1 MSAPHVYNM
10 PSGVPFLDML
20 AKGLRRRYG
29 DELQS
34 GLILLPTRRAV
45 RGLGEAFVTAATE
58 DGVRAA
64 LLPRLRPLADIDP
77 EEPPFEP
84 GELVGKV
91 RPAIDGTL
99 RRFEMARV
107 VAAYHERAMDL
118 PLDAA
123 TALAMADPLLAILDD
138 AALEEAKLT
147 ETDAWARLMGEA
159 AKHFQDA
166 ATLYKII
173 QDFWPARLAELNM
186 EEPQTRKV
194 KLLDALVSHWT
205 ENPPDHPVI
214 IAGSTGSLRA
224 TRRLMRVVAN
234 LPKGLV
240 VLPGFQA
247 TDNDQTWESIDE
259 QHPQYAMKLLI
270 NGLDVD
276 RGDVRDFVTEVVG
289 SGEKDLNRLARTR
302 VLEEAL
308 VPASRTADWLARI
321 EKLETDSG
329 KGIFDHAVEGLSLL
343 ETRSD
348 AEEALVI
355 ALILREALEDKNK
368 TAALVTPDQALA
380 GRVRARLAR
389 WDVDV
394 DMSQGEPLS
403 ETSIGVFLDAVLS
416 VSQNSD
422 GPLEKSILF
431 GHPLAGLGQEPRK
444 VLAAWHRI
452 ERTAYRVEIRPG
464 DPKRELE
471 EIEKALKK
479 ALQPLIELQSKAAA
493 PVWASALI
501 AASEQITMRPDNH
514 GSHYLWCGEAG
525 ERAAQLLEH
534 IIVYGDNLP
543 EVDAEGFLRLMR
555 QLMTGI
561 VVRPRGGTHP
571 RLSILGPLEARMLD
585 ADIIILGGLNEGTWP
600 ATPSPGPFL
609 SRGMRRDMKLSLP
622 ERRYGLAAHD
632 FFELASNPKVYLTRS
647 KRSDSGPTIASR
659 WVWRLKTLLQG
670 AVGADGVKTR
680 LGTSDHYLRL
690 AQKLDYVSAN
700 DVTPAKPPK
709 PMPPKDKRW
718 TTEKG
723 RSLSI
728 TEVKTFIRD
737 PYSIYGKHVLG
748 LKRLK
753 DLGHQNGASEFGSAI
768 HLGIE
773 NFLTATKAPFT
784 EGDDVVLIEAFD
796 EAFRLY
802 GYTEEVIA
810 KERARFRA
818 IAENLRIELNSR
830 HADGYQ
836 ESGLEVWGQA
846 AIPDRDF
853 SVRGKMDYVERGR
866 DGYGFVDFKTGS
878 PSSDGVVAA
887 GFDPQLP
894 LAAFILREG
903 GLKGHKPADTAR
915 LGYMRVK
922 GSNNDFKYSPIGKK
936 KTVDELVDDSID
948 TLSKLIDR
956 FDDPLTPY
964 ESQVRAQ
971 YTNNWSDFDDL
982 ARRAEWA
989 GMDGGEGDA

>member
-1 MSAPHVYNM
+1 MSVPHVYSM
-10 PSGVPFLDML
+10 PSGLPFLQTL
-20 AKGLRRRYG
+20 AIGLRRHFG

-45 RGLGEAFVTAATE
+45 RGLGEAFVASAME
-58 DGVRAA
+58 DGIQAA

-99 RRFEMARV
+99 RRFEMARI
-107 VAAYHERAMDL
+107 VAAYHERALDL

-123 TALAMADPLLAILDD
+123 TALVMADPLLAILDD

-147 ETDAWARLMGEA
+147 ETEAWARLMGEA

-173 QDFWPARLAELNM
+173 QDYWPDRLAELDM
-186 EEPQTRKV
+186 EEPQSRKV

-205 ENPPDHPVI
+205 DNPPDYPVV

-224 TRRLMRVVAN
+224 TRRLMQLVAR
-234 LPKGLV
+234 LPKGMV
-240 VLPGFQA
+240 VLPGFQS
-247 TDNDQTWESIDE
+247 TDNDETWNSIDE

-270 NGLDVD
+270 NGFNMD
-276 RGDVRDFVTEVVG
+276 RGDVRDFTADIAG
-289 SGEKDLNRLARTR
+289 QSSSNKIRLARTR

-308 VPASRTADWLARI
+308 VPASRTSDWLSRI
-321 EKLETDSG
+321 GKLETDYG
-329 KGIFDHAVEGLSLL
+329 RVIFDDAVKGLSLI
-343 ETRSD
+343 EARSD
-348 AEEALVI
+348 AEEALAI
-355 ALILREALEDKNK
+355 ALILRETLETPAK

-380 GRVRARLAR
+380 RRVRARLAR
-389 WDVDV
+389 WGVEV
-394 DMSQGEPLS
+394 DMSQGEPLA
-403 ETSIGVFLDAVLS
+403 ETEIGVFLDAVLS
-416 VSQNSD
+416 VSQNPE
-422 GPLEKSILF
+422 GPLEKAVIF
-431 GHPLAGLGQEPRK
+431 GHKLTGLGREPED
-444 VLAAWHRI
+444 VLAAWHKI

-464 DPKRELE
+464 TEERELGAV
-471 EIEKALKK
+471 EIDMNAALE
-479 ALQPLIELQSKAAA
+479 PLIELDGQAAA

-501 AASEQITMRPDNH
+501 AASEQIAMGPENH
-514 GSHYLWCGEAG
+514 GSHNLWRGEAG
-525 ERAAQLLEH
+525 ERAAKLLEH

-543 EVDAEGFLRLMR
+543 AVNAAGFRRLMR

-571 RLSILGPLEARMLD
+571 RLSILGPLEARMLE
-585 ADIIILGGLNEGTWP
+585 ADVIVLGGLNEGVWP
-600 ATPSPGPFL
+600 AAPSPGPFL

-632 FFELASNPKVYLTRS
+632 FFELASNPVVYMTRS
-647 KRSDSGPTIASR
+647 KRSETGPTVASR

-670 AVGADGVKTR
+670 AVGEDGAEAR
-680 LGTSDHYLRL
+680 LGTANHYLAI
-690 AQKLDYVSAN
+690 AQKMDFVAADN
-700 DVTPAKPPK
+700 VTPAEAPEPAPPA
-709 PMPPKDKRW
+709 DKRW
-718 TTEKG
+718 MTDKG

-773 NFLTATKAPFT
+773 NFLTDNHAPFT
-784 EGDDVVLIEAFD
+784 PENDEALITALN
-796 EAFRLY
+796 EAFRIY
-802 GYTEEVIA
+802 GYAEEVIA
-810 KERARFRA
+810 KERARFQSV
-818 IAENLRIELNSR
+818 AEGLRTEMNARL
-830 HADGYQ
+830 ADGYEQ
-836 ESGLEVWGQA
+836 KGLEVWGEA
-846 AIPDRDF
+846 AIPGRDF
-853 SVRGKMDYVERGR
+853 TVRGKMDYVERGM

-878 PSSDGVVAA
+878 PAGDKEVAA

-894 LAAFILREG
+894 LAAFILRAG
-903 GLKGHKPADTAR
+903 GLKGHKPAATSR

-922 GSNNDFKYSPIGKK
+922 GSNDDFVYKPIGKEK
-936 KTVDELVDDSID
+936 PIDQLVEESVE
-948 TLSKLIDR
+948 TLTKLIDQY
-956 FDDPLTPY
+956 DDPATPY
-964 ESQVRAQ
+964 RSQVRSKF
-971 YTNNWSDFDDL
+971 TNSWSDFDDL
-982 ARRAEWA
+982 ARRDEWA
-989 GMDGGEGDA
+989 GMDGSDKND